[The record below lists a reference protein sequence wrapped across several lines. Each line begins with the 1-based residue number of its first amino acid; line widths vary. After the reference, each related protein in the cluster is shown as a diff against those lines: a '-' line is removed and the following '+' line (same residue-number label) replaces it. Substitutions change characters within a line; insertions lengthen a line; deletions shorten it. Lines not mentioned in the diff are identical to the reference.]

1 MNDQQVDQLLKN
13 NSVYLKRIAEI
24 SDLYDKGDI
33 TEQLH
38 LESEKLLTKVL
49 ENSIAY
55 RKFAYDSQR

>member
-1 MNDQQVDQLLKN
+1 MNETQINQLLKN

-24 SDLYDKGDI
+24 SDLYDKGDM

-49 ENSIAY
+49 ENSRVYREYAY
-55 RKFAYDSQR
+55 GSLR